1 MREIY
6 LDNAATTPMSPKVI
20 DIITDEMKNDFG
32 NASSTYELGRR
43 ARNVIDR
50 ARHQI
55 AQDINA
61 QDGEIIFT
69 SGGSESNN
77 TAILGTAYARKNIG
91 KKIIT
96 TPTEHPSVL
105 NPMKRLEN
113 EGYNIV
119 YLNVDENGQISLEQ
133 LKKELT
139 PDTILVSIMAVNNEV
154 GTIMP
159 LKEIGAM
166 VKDSN
171 AYFHVDNVQGMG
183 TIKIDVKDM
192 NIDFLS
198 VSAHKING
206 PKFLGFL
213 YENADIDIPNLI
225 LGGEQETK
233 RRAGTENVPG
243 IAGFGE
249 AVREV
254 SEIGRD
260 ALQKKYAH
268 YQDIIL
274 KELDDHQI
282 NYEINGGYGPGY
294 SHHVLNLHLNGVST
308 TSLQTNLD
316 LNGFAVSGGSACTAG
331 SLEPSHVLIAC
342 FGENSPRINESIRI
356 SFGRYNTD
364 EEIEQFAQELVKI
377 VQRIQSKNKWLLS
390 KRKYLIINK

>member
-20 DIITDEMKNDFG
+20 DVITDEMKNDFG
-32 NASSTYELGRR
+32 NASSTYELGRK

-55 AQDINA
+55 AKSINA
-61 QDGEIIFT
+61 KDGEIIFT

-77 TAILGTAYARKNIG
+77 TAIFGTAYSRNNIG

-96 TPTEHPSVL
+96 TKIEHPSVL
-105 NPMKRLEN
+105 NPMKRLEH
-113 EGYNIV
+113 EGYNVV
-119 YLNVDENGQISLEQ
+119 YLDVDKTGHISLDQ
-133 LKKELT
+133 LKHELT
-139 PDTILVSIMAVNNEV
+139 PETILVSIMAVNNEV

-159 LKEIGAM
+159 LKKIGEI
-166 VKDSN
+166 VENSN

-183 TIKIDVKDM
+183 TIDIDVKAM

-213 YENADIDIPNLI
+213 YENSDINIPNLV

-249 AVREV
+249 AVKELPENGHD
-254 SEIGRD
+254 S
-260 ALQKKYAH
+260 LQKKYAH
-268 YQDIIL
+268 FQDIIL
-274 KELDDHQI
+274 KALNDNHVD
-282 NYEINGGYGPGY
+282 YEINGGYGPGY
-294 SHHVLNLHLNGVST
+294 SHHVLNLWIKGVST
-308 TSLQTNLD
+308 TSMQTNLD
-316 LNGFAVSGGSACTAG
+316 LNGYAVSGGSACTAG

-342 FGENSPRINESIRI
+342 FGTDSPRINESIRI
-356 SFGRYNTD
+356 SFGRYNT
-364 EEIEQFAQELVKI
+364 EEEVKSFAQELVKI
-377 VQRIQSKNKWLLS
+377 AKRIQSKNK
-390 KRKYLIINK
+390 

>member
-20 DIITDEMKNDFG
+20 DVITDEMKNDFG
-32 NASSTYELGRR
+32 NASSTYEIGRK
-43 ARNVIDR
+43 ARNVIDK

-55 AQDINA
+55 AESINA
-61 QDGEIIFT
+61 KDSEIIFT

-77 TAILGTAYARKNIG
+77 TAIFGTAYGRKNIG

-96 TPTEHPSVL
+96 DKIEHPSVL
-105 NPMKRLEN
+105 NPMKRLEQ
-113 EGYNIV
+113 EGYDIV
-119 YLNVDENGQISLEQ
+119 YLDVDEHGQISLDQ

-154 GTIMP
+154 GTKMP
-159 LKEIGAM
+159 LKEIGEM
-166 VKDSN
+166 VKNSN

-183 TIKIDVKDM
+183 TVDIDVKAM

-213 YENADIDIPNLI
+213 YENADIDIPGLV

-249 AVREV
+249 AVKELTGV
-254 SEIGRD
+254 GRGK
-260 ALQKKYAH
+260 LQEKYAH
-268 YQDIIL
+268 FQDIIL
-274 KELDDHQI
+274 KALNDNNID
-282 NYEINGGYGPGY
+282 YEINGGYGECY
-294 SHHVLNLHLNGVST
+294 SHHVLNLWLKGVST
-308 TSLQTNLD
+308 TSMQTNLD
-316 LNGFAVSGGSACTAG
+316 LNGYAVSGGSACTAG

-342 FGENSPRINESIRI
+342 FGEDSPRINESIRI

-364 EEIEQFAQELVKI
+364 DEVESFAQELVKI
-377 VQRIQSKNKWLLS
+377 AKRIQTKNK
-390 KRKYLIINK
+390 

>member
-20 DIITDEMKNDFG
+20 DVITDEMKNDFG
-32 NASSTYELGRR
+32 NASSTYELGRK

-55 AQDINA
+55 AKSINA
-61 QDGEIIFT
+61 KDGEIIFT

-77 TAILGTAYARKNIG
+77 TAIFGTAYSRNNIG

-96 TPTEHPSVL
+96 TKIEHPSVL
-105 NPMKRLEN
+105 NPMKRLEH
-113 EGYNIV
+113 EGYNVV
-119 YLNVDENGQISLEQ
+119 YLDVDKTGHISLDQ
-133 LKKELT
+133 LKHELT
-139 PDTILVSIMAVNNEV
+139 PETILVTIMAVNNEV

-159 LKEIGAM
+159 LKKIGEI
-166 VKDSN
+166 VENSN

-183 TIKIDVKDM
+183 TIDIDVKAM

-213 YENADIDIPNLI
+213 YENSDINIPNLV

-249 AVREV
+249 AVKEL
-254 SEIGRD
+254 SEIGHD
-260 ALQKKYAH
+260 SLQKKYAH
-268 YQDIIL
+268 FQDIIL
-274 KELDDHQI
+274 KALNDNHVD
-282 NYEINGGYGPGY
+282 YEINGGYGPGY
-294 SHHVLNLHLNGVST
+294 SHHVLNLWIKGVST
-308 TSLQTNLD
+308 TSMQTNLD
-316 LNGFAVSGGSACTAG
+316 LNGYAVSGGSACTAG

-342 FGENSPRINESIRI
+342 FGADSPRINESIRI
-356 SFGRYNTD
+356 SFGRYNTA
-364 EEIEQFAQELVKI
+364 EEVKSFAQELVKI
-377 VQRIQSKNKWLLS
+377 AKRIQSKNK
-390 KRKYLIINK
+390 

>member
-20 DIITDEMKNDFG
+20 DVITDEMKNDFG
-32 NASSTYELGRR
+32 NASSTYELGRK

-55 AQDINA
+55 AKSINA
-61 QDGEIIFT
+61 KDGEIIFT

-77 TAILGTAYARKNIG
+77 TAIFGTAYSRNNIG

-96 TPTEHPSVL
+96 TKIEHPSVL
-105 NPMKRLEN
+105 NPMKRLEH
-113 EGYNIV
+113 EGYNVV
-119 YLNVDENGQISLEQ
+119 YLDVDKTGYISLDQ
-133 LKKELT
+133 LKHELT
-139 PDTILVSIMAVNNEV
+139 PETILVSIMAVNNEV
-154 GTIMP
+154 GTIMT
-159 LKEIGAM
+159 LKKIGEM
-166 VKDSN
+166 VKNSN

-183 TIKIDVKDM
+183 TIDIDVKAM

-213 YENADIDIPNLI
+213 YENSDINIPNLV

-249 AVREV
+249 AVKEL
-254 SEIGRD
+254 SEIGHD
-260 ALQKKYAH
+260 SLQKKYAH
-268 YQDIIL
+268 FQDIIL
-274 KELDDHQI
+274 KALNDNHVD
-282 NYEINGGYGPGY
+282 YEINGGYGPGY
-294 SHHVLNLHLNGVST
+294 SHHVLNLWIKGVST
-308 TSLQTNLD
+308 TSMQTNLD
-316 LNGFAVSGGSACTAG
+316 LNGYAVSGGSACTAG

-342 FGENSPRINESIRI
+342 FGTDSPRINESIRI
-356 SFGRYNTD
+356 SFGRYNT
-364 EEIEQFAQELVKI
+364 EEEVKSFAQELVKI
-377 VQRIQSKNKWLLS
+377 AKRIQSKNK
-390 KRKYLIINK
+390 

>member
-20 DIITDEMKNDFG
+20 DVITDEMKNDFG
-32 NASSTYELGRR
+32 NASSTYEIGRR
-43 ARNVIDR
+43 ARNVIDK

-55 AQDINA
+55 AESINA
-61 QDGEIIFT
+61 KDGEIIFT

-77 TAILGTAYARKNIG
+77 TAIFGTAYGRKNIG

-96 TPTEHPSVL
+96 DKIEHPSVL
-105 NPMKRLEN
+105 NPMKRLEQ
-113 EGYNIV
+113 EGYDIV
-119 YLNVDENGQISLEQ
+119 YLDVDEKGQISLDQ

-154 GTIMP
+154 GTKMP
-159 LKEIGAM
+159 LKEIGEM

-183 TIKIDVKDM
+183 TVDIDVKAM

-213 YENADIDIPNLI
+213 YENSDISIPNLV
-225 LGGEQETK
+225 LGGEQEVK

-249 AVREV
+249 AVKELTEV
-254 SEIGRD
+254 GRD
-260 ALQKKYAH
+260 SLQEKYAH
-268 YQDIIL
+268 FQDIIL
-274 KELDDHQI
+274 KALNDNGVD
-282 NYEINGGYGPGY
+282 YEINGGYGDGY
-294 SHHVLNLHLNGVST
+294 SHHVLNLWLKGVST
-308 TSLQTNLD
+308 TSMQTNLD
-316 LNGFAVSGGSACTAG
+316 LNGYAVSGGSACTAG

-342 FGENSPRINESIRI
+342 FGADSPRINESIRI

-364 EEIEQFAQELVKI
+364 EEVKSFAQELVKI
-377 VQRIQSKNKWLLS
+377 AKRIQAKNK
-390 KRKYLIINK
+390 

>member
-20 DIITDEMKNDFG
+20 DVITDEMKNDFG
-32 NASSTYELGRR
+32 NASSTYELGRK

-55 AQDINA
+55 AKSINA
-61 QDGEIIFT
+61 KDGEIIFT

-77 TAILGTAYARKNIG
+77 TAIFGTAYSRNNIG

-96 TPTEHPSVL
+96 TKIEHPSVL
-105 NPMKRLEN
+105 NPMKRLEH
-113 EGYNIV
+113 EGYNVV
-119 YLNVDENGQISLEQ
+119 YLDVDKTGHISLDQ
-133 LKKELT
+133 LKHELT
-139 PDTILVSIMAVNNEV
+139 PETILVSIMAVNNEV

-159 LKEIGAM
+159 LKKIGEI
-166 VKDSN
+166 VENSN

-183 TIKIDVKDM
+183 TIDIDVKAM

-213 YENADIDIPNLI
+213 YENSDINIPNLV

-249 AVREV
+249 AVKEL
-254 SEIGRD
+254 SEIGHD
-260 ALQKKYAH
+260 SLQKKYA
-268 YQDIIL
+268 YFQDIIL
-274 KELDDHQI
+274 KALNDNHVD
-282 NYEINGGYGPGY
+282 YEINGGYGPGY
-294 SHHVLNLHLNGVST
+294 SHHVLNLWIKGVST
-308 TSLQTNLD
+308 TSMQTNLD
-316 LNGFAVSGGSACTAG
+316 LNGYAVSGGSACTAG

-342 FGENSPRINESIRI
+342 FGADSPRINESIRI
-356 SFGRYNTD
+356 SFGRYNT
-364 EEIEQFAQELVKI
+364 EEEVKSFAQELVKI
-377 VQRIQSKNKWLLS
+377 AKRIQSKNK
-390 KRKYLIINK
+390 

>member
-20 DIITDEMKNDFG
+20 DVITDEMKNDFG
-32 NASSTYELGRR
+32 NASSTYELGRK

-55 AQDINA
+55 AKSINA
-61 QDGEIIFT
+61 KDGEIIFT

-77 TAILGTAYARKNIG
+77 TAIFGTAYSRNNIG

-96 TPTEHPSVL
+96 TKIEHPSVL
-105 NPMKRLEN
+105 NPMKRLEH
-113 EGYNIV
+113 EGYNVV
-119 YLNVDENGQISLEQ
+119 YLDVDKTGHISLDQ
-133 LKKELT
+133 LKHELT
-139 PDTILVSIMAVNNEV
+139 PETILVSIMAVNNEV
-154 GTIMP
+154 GTILP
-159 LKEIGAM
+159 LKKIGEI
-166 VKDSN
+166 VENSN

-183 TIKIDVKDM
+183 TIDIDVKAM

-213 YENADIDIPNLI
+213 YENSDINIPNLV

-249 AVREV
+249 AVKEL
-254 SEIGRD
+254 SEIGHD
-260 ALQKKYAH
+260 SLQKKYAH
-268 YQDIIL
+268 FQDIIL
-274 KELDDHQI
+274 KALNDNHVD
-282 NYEINGGYGPGY
+282 YEINGGYGPGY
-294 SHHVLNLHLNGVST
+294 SHHVLNLWIKGVST
-308 TSLQTNLD
+308 TSMQTNLD
-316 LNGFAVSGGSACTAG
+316 LNGYAVSGGSACTAG

-342 FGENSPRINESIRI
+342 FGADSPRINESIRI
-356 SFGRYNTD
+356 SFGRYNT
-364 EEIEQFAQELVKI
+364 EEEVKSFAQELVKI
-377 VQRIQSKNKWLLS
+377 AKRIQSKNK
-390 KRKYLIINK
+390 

>member
-96 TPTEHPSVL
+96 TPIEHPSVL

-342 FGENSPRINESIRI
+342 FRVSNVL
-356 SFGRYNTD
+356 FLH
-364 EEIEQFAQELVKI
+364 Q
-377 VQRIQSKNKWLLS
+377 
-390 KRKYLIINK
+390 

>member
-20 DIITDEMKNDFG
+20 DVITDEMKNDFG
-32 NASSTYELGRR
+32 NASSTYELGRK

-55 AQDINA
+55 AKSINA
-61 QDGEIIFT
+61 KDGEIIFT

-77 TAILGTAYARKNIG
+77 TAIFGTAYSRNNIG

-96 TPTEHPSVL
+96 TKIEHPSVL
-105 NPMKRLEN
+105 NPMKRLEH
-113 EGYNIV
+113 EGYNVV
-119 YLNVDENGQISLEQ
+119 YLDVDKTGHISLDQ
-133 LKKELT
+133 LKHELT
-139 PDTILVSIMAVNNEV
+139 PETILVSIMAVNNEV

-159 LKEIGAM
+159 LKKIGEI
-166 VKDSN
+166 VENSN

-183 TIKIDVKDM
+183 TIDIDVKAM

-213 YENADIDIPNLI
+213 YENSDINIPNLV

-249 AVREV
+249 AVKEL
-254 SEIGRD
+254 SEIGHD
-260 ALQKKYAH
+260 SLQKKYAH
-268 YQDIIL
+268 FQDIIL
-274 KELDDHQI
+274 KTLNDNHVD
-282 NYEINGGYGPGY
+282 YEINGGYGTGY
-294 SHHVLNLHLNGVST
+294 SHHVLNLWIKGVST
-308 TSLQTNLD
+308 TSMQTNLD
-316 LNGFAVSGGSACTAG
+316 LNGYAVSGGSACTAG

-342 FGENSPRINESIRI
+342 FGTDSPRINESIRI
-356 SFGRYNTD
+356 SFGRYNTA
-364 EEIEQFAQELVKI
+364 EEVKSFAQELVKI
-377 VQRIQSKNKWLLS
+377 AKRIQSKNK
-390 KRKYLIINK
+390 

>member
-20 DIITDEMKNDFG
+20 DVITDEMKNDFG
-32 NASSTYELGRR
+32 NASSTYELGRK

-55 AQDINA
+55 AKSINA
-61 QDGEIIFT
+61 KDGEIIFT

-77 TAILGTAYARKNIG
+77 TAIFGTAYSRNNIS

-96 TPTEHPSVL
+96 TKIEHPSVL
-105 NPMKRLEN
+105 NPMKRLEH
-113 EGYNIV
+113 EGYNVV
-119 YLNVDENGQISLEQ
+119 YLDVDKTGHISLDQ
-133 LKKELT
+133 LKHELT
-139 PDTILVSIMAVNNEV
+139 PETILVSIMAVNNEV

-159 LKEIGAM
+159 LKKIGEM
-166 VKDSN
+166 VKNSN

-183 TIKIDVKDM
+183 TIDIDVKAM

-213 YENADIDIPNLI
+213 YENSDINIPNLV

-249 AVREV
+249 AVKEL
-254 SEIGRD
+254 SEIGHD
-260 ALQKKYAH
+260 SLQKKYAH
-268 YQDIIL
+268 FQDIIL
-274 KELDDHQI
+274 KALNDNHVD
-282 NYEINGGYGPGY
+282 YEINGGYGPGY
-294 SHHVLNLHLNGVST
+294 SHHVLNLWIKGVST
-308 TSLQTNLD
+308 TSMQTNLD
-316 LNGFAVSGGSACTAG
+316 LNGYAISGGSACTAG

-342 FGENSPRINESIRI
+342 FGADSPRINESIRI
-356 SFGRYNTD
+356 SFGRYNT
-364 EEIEQFAQELVKI
+364 EEEVKSFAQELVKI
-377 VQRIQSKNKWLLS
+377 AKRIQSKNK
-390 KRKYLIINK
+390 

>member
-20 DIITDEMKNDFG
+20 DVITDEMKNDFG
-32 NASSTYELGRR
+32 NASSTYELGRK

-55 AQDINA
+55 AKSINA
-61 QDGEIIFT
+61 KDGEIIFT

-77 TAILGTAYARKNIG
+77 TAIFGTAYSRNNIG

-96 TPTEHPSVL
+96 TKIEHPSVL
-105 NPMKRLEN
+105 NPMRRLEH
-113 EGYNIV
+113 EGYNVV
-119 YLNVDENGQISLEQ
+119 YLDVDKTGHISLDQ
-133 LKKELT
+133 LKHELT
-139 PDTILVSIMAVNNEV
+139 PETILVSIMAVNNEV

-159 LKEIGAM
+159 LKKIGEM
-166 VKDSN
+166 VKNSN

-183 TIKIDVKDM
+183 TIDIDVKAM

-213 YENADIDIPNLI
+213 YENSDINIPNLV

-249 AVREV
+249 AVKEL
-254 SEIGRD
+254 SEIGHD
-260 ALQKKYAH
+260 SLQKKYAH
-268 YQDIIL
+268 FQNIIL
-274 KELDDHQI
+274 KALNDNHVD
-282 NYEINGGYGPGY
+282 YEINGGYGPGY
-294 SHHVLNLHLNGVST
+294 SHHVLNLWIKGVST
-308 TSLQTNLD
+308 TSMQTNLD
-316 LNGFAVSGGSACTAG
+316 LNGYAVSGGSACTAG

-342 FGENSPRINESIRI
+342 FGADSPRINESIRI
-356 SFGRYNTD
+356 SFGRYNTA
-364 EEIEQFAQELVKI
+364 EEVKSFAQELVKI
-377 VQRIQSKNKWLLS
+377 AKRIQSKNK
-390 KRKYLIINK
+390 